1 MASWGD
7 KESHSWGQ
15 WSLYPIVIS
24 QAVWL
29 LQSVFPFSGRQV
41 FSGKEW
47 MHTQM
52 SSAVRHSHPRLEQI
66 TSKSRALPSS
76 VLSGMN
82 HFHVLP
88 LNPSLNIENIFSPF
102 LQTLISELPS
112 IRKWGGMMQK
122 ALFVLYFFS
131 HEHRSLVSISVNLIL
146 FTNIWVSDF
155 SGILLVKT

>member
-1 MASWGD
+1 
-7 KESHSWGQ
+7 
-15 WSLYPIVIS
+15 
-24 QAVWL
+24 
-29 LQSVFPFSGRQV
+29 
-41 FSGKEW
+41 

-131 HEHRSLVSISVNLIL
+131 CEHRSLVSISVNLIL
-146 FTNIWVSDF
+146 FTNIWVIDF